1 MCFHVRKVI
10 KEERVKF
17 KLVIMIINNQT
28 IKQYMPMVRTIARQF
43 TKNPIEMKDLMQEG
57 YIGLIEAAKRYD
69 PDAGVKFDSYAS
81 WWVRK
86 YIREYIIRHGQTVSL
101 PFKTRDYHRSA
112 TLDMNRPLYQE
123 ENGPVRFADLLTD
136 GSTPETERIRQ
147 EEHQRLNE
155 AIDKLS
161 ARERQI
167 IRQIY
172 GIDCEAV
179 PMKELAKK
187 MGLSHDRVKKLHA
200 ECLKKIRIMNFEL

>member
-1 MCFHVRKVI
+1 MRLSVSTVSTVI

-17 KLVIMIINNQT
+17 KSVIMIINNQT

-57 YIGLIEAAKRYD
+57 YIGLVEAAKRSD

-112 TLDMNRPLYQE
+112 TLDMNRPCSE
-123 ENGPVRFADLLTD
+123 
-136 GSTPETERIRQ
+136 S
-147 EEHQRLNE
+147 
-155 AIDKLS
+155 
-161 ARERQI
+161 
-167 IRQIY
+167 
-172 GIDCEAV
+172 
-179 PMKELAKK
+179 
-187 MGLSHDRVKKLHA
+187 
-200 ECLKKIRIMNFEL
+200 